1 MIRGSTQLQAKKA
14 LKATKKKTPAPLLP
28 WQSDGAETVVVWGN
42 KEKDDKEKDEEK
54 EKEKET
60 DWTPKL
66 AVVALFFTLWWT
78 NIAIENGHL

>member
-1 MIRGSTQLQAKKA
+1 MAKRRGRNSR
-14 LKATKKKTPAPLLP
+14 
-28 WQSDGAETVVVWGN
+28 GVGN

>member
-1 MIRGSTQLQAKKA
+1 MAKRRGRNSR
-14 LKATKKKTPAPLLP
+14 
-28 WQSDGAETVVVWGN
+28 GVGN

-66 AVVALFFTLWWT
+66 AVVALFLPSGELT
-78 NIAIENGHL
+78 